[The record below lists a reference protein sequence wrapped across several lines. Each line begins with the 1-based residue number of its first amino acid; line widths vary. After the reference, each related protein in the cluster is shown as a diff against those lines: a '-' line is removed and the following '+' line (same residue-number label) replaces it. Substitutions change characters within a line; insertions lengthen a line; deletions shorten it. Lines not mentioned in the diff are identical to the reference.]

1 MGRYSFLL
9 GLIMAFGWSAC
20 ALAQSGEAPQG
31 RFDRP
36 PTADVVPRPHHPEF
50 LTRTGTRKPPGA
62 PLDHRQGLSRELE
75 RAEQNIKEHTLKSI
89 CKGAPGCE
97 GGQLRR

>member
-1 MGRYSFLL
+1 MRRHSFLL
-9 GLIMAFGWSAC
+9 VLAITVGWSAYG
-20 ALAQSGEAPQG
+20 LAQSGEASQG
-31 RFDRP
+31 RPDGS
-36 PTADVVPRPHHPEF
+36 PTAVVVPRPHHPES

-75 RAEQNIKEHTLKSI
+75 RAEQDIKERTLKSI

-97 GGQLRR
+97 GGQLRP

>member
-1 MGRYSFLL
+1 MRRHSFLL
-9 GLIMAFGWSAC
+9 VLAIAVGWSTYG
-20 ALAQSGEAPQG
+20 LAQSGEASQG
-31 RFDRP
+31 RPDGS
-36 PTADVVPRPHHPEF
+36 PTADVAPRPHHPES

-62 PLDHRQGLSRELE
+62 PLDHRLGLSRELE